1 MTSVEGV
8 LSLCTVEGD
17 RAKHHLMY
25 SPTQSLW
32 FEHFAQGYLKQMGQ
46 DVRKYWAITLRAM
59 HGLMDV
65 LEQEWADPIDE
76 GHRELVASI
85 EAYWVIAFCGS
96 FCGPKVFTTGLH
108 GLWKYLQ
115 KDKKK
120 QGPLDHP
127 SFGKAQRCIELSV
140 PPGTTGCCDRL
151 RH

>member
-1 MTSVEGV
+1 MGVVITMLPKSLEPGRYPQTYQQFKTIQKLHAGFSNCHMTSVEGV

-46 DVRKYWAITLRAM
+46 DVRKDWAITLRAM

-108 GLWKYLQ
+108 GL
-115 KDKKK
+115 
-120 QGPLDHP
+120 
-127 SFGKAQRCIELSV
+127 
-140 PPGTTGCCDRL
+140 
-151 RH
+151 